1 MSPLGIAT
9 SSSTHT
15 LRKDQGKLWILL
27 VGVNAYQDEE
37 LPKLN
42 YSAVDCQGLAEA
54 LVATEGR
61 FTAKEVN
68 IYHDFASEKPTLNN
82 TIAGLE
88 KIITVARPQDT
99 ILFYFSGH
107 GILDLETN
115 QAILCLKDTEKNNLL
130 TTGLSLEKLLQ
141 SLTSSAAH
149 QQLVWLDAC
158 HSGSINLMPHANPT
172 PQFIQVLRQCASQ
185 SKGFYALLSCDRGQ
199 QSWEFPELGHGVFTH
214 YLIRGLQGEAAD
226 IQGAIDIDT
235 LYRYVYHRT
244 LQYIDKTNQ
253 QLRLINQQKRG
264 KGETELFSEYSLQTP
279 KRIVEGVGELILG
292 YKKSD
297 VKKNCQRK
305 AVIIDGLP
313 GSKIV
318 FPLSKLLSNVADF
331 ELQYLTCNGNANSV
345 DFRKSIQDFLQITQI
360 QKNKLENNK
369 LENHQLENR
378 SIKKNKIENNRIKNN
393 QQLTPKQTEVG
404 ETVLLYLRGEITQS
418 TDGEA
423 VLLLGDREN
432 HITLSRSW
440 LRQQLRHSPFKQQI
454 IILDC
459 PEAETLQDWVE
470 DLKLAPVQG
479 QCLIAA
485 ASRKDNPEQFA
496 QTLLDTLSGTSDP
509 NGLSVAAWIAQLQ
522 ISLVNSL
529 PLHIWLSGVRGVIEI
544 IPAIAEFSGREESQ
558 GFDLGICPY
567 QGLRAFTEN
576 HSQYFFG
583 REILTQQI
591 INQLTNQSFL
601 AVVGASGSGKSSV
614 VRAGLIAQLRSGK
627 QIPNSENW
635 WVGTLRPGTKPLET
649 LARTLEK
656 EENSSSLD
664 SSSLGSSSLGSSSL
678 NSNTSISPSPS
689 YLLLEGI
696 QYLGVESFVY
706 WLRSRPEPM
715 VVLVIDQF
723 EELFTL
729 AADVDRQKFLELLL
743 GTLEYA
749 ADKFKLVV
757 TLRADFMAAG
767 LEIPKLA
774 PLLQE
779 SHVLV
784 PPQMHTD
791 DYRQVIVNPAE
802 QVGLQ
807 VEPELVEVLLQD
819 LQHSTGDLPLLEFVL
834 EQLWEY
840 RSNGKLTLSAY
851 QKQIGGISGALEHKA
866 QAIYDSLD
874 PEGQACAKWIF
885 LTLTQLGEGTED
897 TRRRILKSDLQAKK
911 YSPDLVEK
919 TLQTLTAAKLIVV
932 NLENNGFIGGS
943 RGTNSDNNHPE
954 NNHQENL
961 GTHHDKNIETLHT
974 TSLQDIKQQITVEV
988 AHEVLIRRWSTLRW
1002 WLEENRSRLRLQRQI
1017 EQAAQLWK
1025 NNSQQP
1031 DFLLQGVR
1039 LAEAEEIYI
1048 KYTDELS
1055 GDIQEFIENCLE
1067 ARRSQQLQIERRQT
1081 IVKITAGV
1089 IGILGITAC
1098 IFGGLAYQ
1106 QSQKIRLQEITALN
1120 SLSEN
1125 FLLSDKSLEAL
1136 LTSIKA
1142 NKHQQQLGFVPEKL
1156 RQTSESNLSQA
1167 LAHLQ
1172 ERNRLEAHESWVS
1185 GVSFSPNG
1193 QILASSGADRTIK
1206 LWQSNGKLIR
1216 SFIADEIA
1224 TIDVSFSPDGQ
1235 IIASAGADGTIKLWN
1250 LDGKLLKTFT
1260 GHKKAVNSIHFSPDS
1275 KTLISAS
1282 GDRTIKIWE
1291 RNGNFLKQ
1299 ESLKK
1304 ESLKKELLKKEL
1316 SKKELVKTLSGHT
1329 AGVNAAKF
1337 SPDGK
1342 TIVSASEDGTVKL
1355 WDINGK
1361 LKLLKTFTGHT
1372 DKLNNVNFSP
1382 DGKTIISA
1390 SADNTIKLWNLE
1402 GQILTTITGH
1412 QGSVTNAI
1420 FTPDSRA
1427 IISVSVDKTIKLWDR
1442 DGSLIETLKGHT
1454 HEVNNLSLHPDGKTL
1469 VTVSDD
1475 HTVRLWKINNLLIRT
1490 LRGHTDEVTSVRFT
1504 QDNKQ
1509 IISTSDDRTARIWN
1523 RQGKLLQT
1531 LRSPIPDITSIAF
1544 SPDGKLSVL
1553 GRINGG
1559 LEIWT
1564 SDGKTQLKTLTA
1576 HKDWVINISFSSD
1589 GKKFASAA
1597 GDGTV
1602 KIWDLNGGLL
1612 HTLKGHT
1619 GWVTQVKFSP
1629 QGDIIASAGAD
1640 KIIKLWNKNGKL
1652 LKTFT
1657 GHKSSIWS
1665 LIFHPQ
1671 TDIIVSAGQDQ
1682 NIIFWDR
1689 NGKIIKTL
1697 KGHQGAISKIS
1708 FSPDGTMLASASDDD
1723 TIKLWHYP
1731 TGHLLKTI
1739 TGHSANVRGINFS
1752 PNSKILV
1759 SGSSDRTIKLWNLA
1773 SIIKHSAEQQD
1784 KLLEQGCLT
1793 IKDYLDNN
1801 PNIDQED
1808 REICK

>member
-9 SSSTHT
+9 SSSTHASS
-15 LRKDQGKLWILL
+15 KDQGKLWILL

-37 LPKLN
+37 LPQLS
-42 YSAVDCQGLAEA
+42 YSAIDCQGLAEA
-54 LVATEGR
+54 LAEATESR
-61 FTAKEVN
+61 FTAKEIN
-68 IYHDFASEKPTLNN
+68 IYHDFALLKPTLNN
-82 TIAGLE
+82 AIACLE
-88 KIITVARPQDT
+88 KITTVARPQDT

-107 GILDLETN
+107 GVLDLETN
-115 QAILCLKDTEKNNLL
+115 QAILCLADTKKNNLL
-130 TTGLSLEKLLQ
+130 ATGLPLEKLLQ

-158 HSGSINLMPHANPT
+158 HSGSINWMSHSNPT
-172 PQFIQVLRQCASQ
+172 PQLIQVLRKSAQK

-199 QSWEFPELGHGVFTH
+199 QSWEFPELGHGVFTY

-226 IQGAIDIDT
+226 IQGAIDIDV

-253 QLRLINQQKRG
+253 LLRLINQQKRG

-292 YKKSD
+292 YKKSE
-297 VKKNCQRK
+297 VRKNRQRQ
-305 AVIIDGLP
+305 AAFVDGLP
-313 GSKIV
+313 GSKAV
-318 FPLSKLLSNVADF
+318 LSLTKLLSTIADF
-331 ELQYLTCNGNANSV
+331 ELRYLTCNENENAV
-345 DFRKSIQDFLQITQI
+345 DFRESIQNYLQTNQTQT
-360 QKNKLENNK
+360 
-369 LENHQLENR
+369 
-378 SIKKNKIENNRIKNN
+378 N
-393 QQLTPKQTEVG
+393 QIRNDREVTPKQPEVG
-404 ETVLLYLRGEITQS
+404 ETVLLYLRGKITQT

-423 VLLLGDREN
+423 VLLLGDN
-432 HITLSRSW
+432 VTLSRSW

-459 PEAETLQDWVE
+459 PEAENLQDWVE
-470 DLKLAPVQG
+470 DLELAPLQG

-485 ASRKDNPEQFA
+485 ASGKHNPEQFA
-496 QTLLDTLSGTSDP
+496 RALLDTLSATSDP

-522 ISLVNSL
+522 ILLVNSL

-544 IPAIAEFSGREESQ
+544 IPASTNLSGGEQSET
-558 GFDLGICPY
+558 FDLGICPY
-567 QGLRAFTEN
+567 QGLRAFTQN
-576 HSQYFFG
+576 QSQYFFG
-583 REILTQQI
+583 RETLTQQI
-591 INQLTNQSFL
+591 INQLAAQSFL

-614 VRAGLIAQLRSGK
+614 VRAGLIAQLRLGK
-627 QIPNSENW
+627 QIPSSENW
-635 WVGTLRPGTKPLET
+635 WVETLIPGAKPLET
-649 LARTLEK
+649 LARVLQK
-656 EENSSSLD
+656 D
-664 SSSLGSSSLGSSSL
+664 SPL
-678 NSNTSISPSPS
+678 NPPNLRDFEISPPKVGGLGGRNYSSPPH
-689 YLLLEGI
+689 LLLEGI

-729 AADVDRQKFLELLL
+729 TADVDRHQFLELLL
-743 GTLEYA
+743 GALEYA

-767 LEIPKLA
+767 LEVPKLA
-774 PLLQE
+774 PLLQQ

-784 PPQMHTD
+784 PPQMHED
-791 DYRQVIVNPAE
+791 DYRQVIVKPAE

-819 LQHSTGDLPLLEFVL
+819 LQHSAGDLPLLEFVL
-834 EQLWEY
+834 EQLWEH
-840 RSNGKLTLSAY
+840 RSKGKLTLSAY
-851 QKQIGGISGALEHKA
+851 QKQVGGISGALERKA
-866 QAIYDSLD
+866 QAVYDSLD

-897 TRRRILKSDLQAKK
+897 TRRRVLKSDLKARK
-911 YSPDLVEK
+911 YPPNLVEK

-932 NLENNGFIGGS
+932 NVENNGLMGES
-943 RGTNSDNNHPE
+943 RGIDKQIGDPNVETGHSNN
-954 NNHQENL
+954 NV
-961 GTHHDKNIETLHT
+961 ETRHGA
-974 TSLQDIKQQITVEV
+974 SPQGMKQQITVEV

-1017 EQAAQLWK
+1017 EQAAQLWN

-1055 GDIQEFIENCLE
+1055 GDIQQFIENCLE
-1067 ARRSQQLQIERRQT
+1067 ARRSQQLQIERRQR
-1081 IVKITAGV
+1081 IVKITAGA

-1098 IFGGLAYQ
+1098 VFGGLAYQ

-1136 LTSIKA
+1136 LTSVKA
-1142 NKHQQQLGFVPEKL
+1142 NKRQQELGFIPEDL
-1156 RQTSESNLSQA
+1156 RQISESNLSQA

-1172 ERNRLEAHESWVS
+1172 EHNRLEGHESWVS
-1185 GVSFSPNG
+1185 GVSFSPDG
-1193 QILASSGADRTIK
+1193 KIIASSGADRTIK

-1216 SFIADEIA
+1216 SFIESDEIA
-1224 TIDVSFSPDGQ
+1224 TIDVSFSPDGGGK
-1235 IIASAGADGTIKLWN
+1235 ILASAGADKTIKLWN
-1250 LDGKLLKTFT
+1250 LEGKLLKTFT
-1260 GHKKAVNSIHFSPDS
+1260 GHQAAVNSINFSLDS

-1282 GDRTIKIWE
+1282 DDNTIKLWD
-1291 RNGNFLKQ
+1291 RNGN
-1299 ESLKK
+1299 
-1304 ESLKKELLKKEL
+1304 
-1316 SKKELVKTLSGHT
+1316 LVKTLSGHT

-1342 TIVSASEDGTVKL
+1342 TIISASDDGTVKL
-1355 WDINGK
+1355 WNLEGQ
-1361 LKLLKTFTGHT
+1361 LLKTFKGHT
-1372 DKLNNVNFSP
+1372 DEVSNVNFSP
-1382 DGKTIISA
+1382 IDKTIVSA
-1390 SADNTIKLWNLE
+1390 SADNTIKLWNLD
-1402 GQILTTITGH
+1402 GQLLTTLTGH
-1412 QGSVTNAI
+1412 QGHVKNAI
-1420 FTPDSRA
+1420 FPPDGRG
-1427 IISVSVDKTIKLWDR
+1427 IISVSADKTIKLWHR

-1454 HEVNNLSLHPDGKTL
+1454 HEVNNLSLNPDGKTL

-1475 HTVRLWKINNLLIRT
+1475 HTVRLWKINNLLLRT
-1490 LRGHTDEVTSVRFT
+1490 LRGHTDEVSSVSFT
-1504 QDNKQ
+1504 PLSAASPEEIGKQ
-1509 IISTSDDRTARIWN
+1509 IISTSGDRTAKIWN
-1523 RQGKLLQT
+1523 IEGKLLQT
-1531 LRSPIPDITSIAF
+1531 LKSPIPDITSIAF
-1544 SPDGKLSVL
+1544 SPDRKLSIL
-1553 GRINGG
+1553 GRANGG

-1564 SDGKTQLKTLTA
+1564 SDGKRQIKTLTA
-1576 HKDWVINISFSSD
+1576 HKDWVININFSPD
-1589 GKKFASAA
+1589 GKTFASASRK
-1597 GDGTV
+1597 GTV
-1602 KIWDLNGGLL
+1602 KIWHIDGRLL

-1629 QGDIIASAGAD
+1629 QGDIIASGGAD
-1640 KIIKLWNKNGKL
+1640 KIIRLWSKDGKL
-1652 LKTFT
+1652 LQTLT

-1665 LIFHPQ
+1665 LAFHPQ
-1671 TDIIVSAGQDQ
+1671 TDIIASAGQDQ

-1689 NGKIIKTL
+1689 NGKIIKIL
-1697 KGHQGAISKIS
+1697 KGHQGAITKIS
-1708 FSPDGTMLASASDDD
+1708 FSPDDGKMLASASDDD
-1723 TIKLWHYP
+1723 TIKLWDYP

-1752 PNSKILV
+1752 PDSKTLV
-1759 SGSSDRTIKLWNLA
+1759 SGSADRTIKLWNLA
-1773 SIIKHSAEQQD
+1773 SIIKHSAEQPEN
-1784 KLLEQGCLT
+1784 LLETGCLV

-1801 PNIDQED
+1801 PNIVTED
-1808 REICK
+1808 REICN